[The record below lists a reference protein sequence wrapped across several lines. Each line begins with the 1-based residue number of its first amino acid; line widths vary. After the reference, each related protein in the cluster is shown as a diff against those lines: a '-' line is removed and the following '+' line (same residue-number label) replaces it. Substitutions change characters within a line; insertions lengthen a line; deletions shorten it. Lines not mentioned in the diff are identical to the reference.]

1 MSKFREKYLT
11 DVWNLP
17 NILTILRMA
26 LIPIFVVFYVT
37 GLEKLSLLI
46 FLIASFTD
54 WLDGHLARKHQQ
66 ITAFGKLMDPLA
78 DKLMVCTALSCQG
91 VRGIFPWPAILIV
104 MTKELAMIVGGTYM
118 LGHGIVVY
126 AHYLGKAAQFSFI
139 IALILS
145 FWHRE
150 FVAMALPLDRVFL
163 WIAVAI
169 ALAALIEYGISS
181 IRTLSGRRPDTPQEG
196 HRPS

>member
-1 MSKFREKYLT
+1 MSKFREKYLA

-17 NILTILRMA
+17 NVLTMLRMA

-37 GLEKLSLLI
+37 GLEKLALFI
-46 FLIASFTD
+46 FLLASFTD

-78 DKLMVCTALSCQG
+78 DKLMVCTALICQG
-91 VRGIFPWPAILIV
+91 VRGVFPWPAILIV
-104 MTKELAMIVGGTYM
+104 MTKELVMIVGGTYM
-118 LGHGIVVY
+118 LGHGIVVS

-150 FVAMALPLDRVFL
+150 FAQTAHPLDRVFL

-169 ALAALIEYGISS
+169 ALAALIEYTVSS
-181 IRTLSGRRPDTPQEG
+181 VRKLKQGA
-196 HRPS
+196 

>member
-1 MSKFREKYLT
+1 MSKFSEKYLS

-26 LIPIFVVFYVT
+26 LIPIFVVFYAT
-37 GLEKLSLLI
+37 GWEKLALFI
-46 FLIASFTD
+46 FLLASFTD
-54 WLDGHLARKHQQ
+54 WLDGHIARKRQQ

-78 DKLMVCTALSCQG
+78 DKLMVCTALICQG

-118 LGHGIVVY
+118 LNRGIVVY

-139 IALILS
+139 VALILS

-150 FVAMALPLDRVFL
+150 FVEISLPLDRVFL
-163 WIAVAI
+163 WLAVVI
-169 ALAALIEYGISS
+169 ALAALIEYAVSS
-181 IRTLSGRRPDTPQEG
+181 VRTLRQGA
-196 HRPS
+196 